1 MSNLEPPKLT
11 KESESSSDCIT
22 TNAIYDLPIEARL
35 NALSAL
41 EEQTQ
46 FEPEF
51 TAAKVKPF
59 WIVNRY
65 GVATRATLNWQH

>member
-1 MSNLEPPKLT
+1 MPNLEPPKFT
-11 KESESSSDCIT
+11 KEAETSSDRIT

-35 NALSAL
+35 NALNAL

-51 TAAKVKPF
+51 APAKVKPF